1 MKIYSFVFLLMS
13 LSACGQTKK
22 NQPIPI
28 AMTDTKATNI
38 DTATVGGGCFWC
50 TEAQFQIIDGVIS
63 VQSGFSGGTIKNP
76 SYREVCMGI
85 TGHAEVVQVAYD
97 RTKLNYADVL
107 KAFFESHDPTQLNRQ
122 GNDVGTQ
129 YRSVIFY
136 HSPEQKK
143 VAE

>member
-50 TEAQFQIIDGVIS
+50 TEAQFQILDGVIS

-76 SYREVCMGI
+76 SYREVCMG
-85 TGHAEVVQVAYD
+85 
-97 RTKLNYADVL
+97 
-107 KAFFESHDPTQLNRQ
+107 
-122 GNDVGTQ
+122 
-129 YRSVIFY
+129 
-136 HSPEQKK
+136 
-143 VAE
+143 